1 MNLKRLPFVLL
12 PILLAACG
20 NYVVQGGSNEKN
32 AGQGTGGQGGTGG
45 AGGAGGSTSSG
56 DDTPDPA
63 QPAVALT
70 RAQLE
75 VLWDEY
81 WANQDPTGGTSV
93 SSGAE
98 PELNPDDLFLR
109 ISDLGTS
116 CGSPTTDLT
125 CGGHFQLSIALPPA
139 LQQVGVYDLE
149 SPELLAYSYM
159 SETGDMNSPNPEDC
173 PWGGGSIGAGTLE
186 ILSIDDTEVRFRI
199 ELTGPL
205 WAANPNGEY
214 TAPRCPVYP

>member
-12 PILLAACG
+12 PVLLAACG
-20 NYVVQGGSNEKN
+20 NYVVEGGSDEKS
-32 AGQGTGGQGGTGG
+32 AHQGTGGQGGTGG
-45 AGGAGGSTSSG
+45 TGGSTSSG
-56 DDTPDPA
+56 DNTPDPA

-70 RAQLE
+70 RAQLD

-109 ISDLGTS
+109 ISDLGAS
-116 CGSPTTDLT
+116 CDSPTTELG
-125 CGGHFQLSIALPPA
+125 CGGHWQLSVAIPPA

-149 SPELLAYSYM
+149 SPELSAYSHM
-159 SETGDMNSPNPEDC
+159 TESGNPNSPSPEDC
-173 PWGGGSIGAGTLE
+173 PWGGGSIGSGTLE
-186 ILSIDDTEVRFRI
+186 ILSIDDNEVHFRV
-199 ELTGPL
+199 ELTNPI
-205 WAANPNGEY
+205 WSANPSGEY
-214 TAPRCPVYP
+214 VAPRCPVDP